1 MNVLIFLQS
10 GKIPFFSL
18 LAELLEKKKFK
29 ISFSVNNK
37 VTYRN
42 LKFFLEK
49 RKKNFQI
56 DIQEKKIFS
65 NLDILK
71 LSKYYER
78 KYRFNFSFLMS
89 IERGIGRSYLSNVDN
104 YPSIV
109 RSNWNYEKKLL
120 YILKEFIYFENLIIK
135 KKPKLILSLTPSYII
150 NLLSKYY
157 SIKYYSLAYAKLGER
172 FLWGDN
178 CYPDNKF
185 LIKSIK
191 SNKIPKNKIFKYK

>member
-1 MNVLIFLQS
+1 M
-10 GKIPFFSL
+10 
-18 LAELLEKKKFK
+18 
-29 ISFSVNNK
+29 
-37 VTYRN
+37 
-42 LKFFLEK
+42 
-49 RKKNFQI
+49 
-56 DIQEKKIFS
+56 
-65 NLDILK
+65 
-71 LSKYYER
+71 
-78 KYRFNFSFLMS
+78 
-89 IERGIGRSYLSNVDN
+89 SNVDN

-150 NLLSKYY
+150 NLLSKYK

-185 LIKSIK
+185 LITK
-191 SNKIPKNKIFKYK
+191 KIFSIVVWTFLQSCQPKKIHSLSMAGKPKIYLLTN

>member
-1 MNVLIFLQS
+1 
-10 GKIPFFSL
+10 
-18 LAELLEKKKFK
+18 
-29 ISFSVNNK
+29 
-37 VTYRN
+37 
-42 LKFFLEK
+42 
-49 RKKNFQI
+49 
-56 DIQEKKIFS
+56 
-65 NLDILK
+65 
-71 LSKYYER
+71 
-78 KYRFNFSFLMS
+78 MS

-135 KKPKLILSLTPSYII
+135 KKPKLILSLTPNYII

-191 SNKIPKNKIFKYK
+191 SNKIPKNKNFLNINKIIKKNSSTYAHSLYKYSYFQNLKNLIVYVF